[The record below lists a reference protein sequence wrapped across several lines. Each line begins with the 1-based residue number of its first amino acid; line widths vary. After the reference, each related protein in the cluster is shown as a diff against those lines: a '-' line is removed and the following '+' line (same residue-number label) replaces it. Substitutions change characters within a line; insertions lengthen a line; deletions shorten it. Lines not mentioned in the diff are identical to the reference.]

1 MTGSILFD
9 AIVFLAGAI
18 ICVYI
23 AKRLGLSS
31 VIGYL
36 LAGVLIGPYVL
47 GFIGQEGEDILHFA
61 EFGVVVMLF
70 LIGLEIEPKNFW
82 NMRKTIIGMGGLQV
96 GATMLLTYFLFI
108 FLGYDWKVSLVIAMA
123 VALSSTA
130 IALQTIKEKGMMDTT
145 YGASSFSILLFQDII
160 VIFMLGVLP
169 LLSTATTVA
178 TGDGHGASGN
188 LLDSLPIGFQTL
200 AIILSVVLIIVAG
213 KFLIVPML
221 RKVAKTGVREL
232 LIASALLIVF
242 SISFLMEYV
251 GLSPALGAFLGGVV
265 LSNSEFKHELESTLE
280 PFKNLLLGLFFMAV
294 GASINFIVIAKNPL
308 TIGGILIAIVVLKA
322 IVLFI
327 TGWIFKLKLD
337 QKLLLTFSLSQIG
350 EFAFVLLS
358 FAFSLQLLEQDQMDM
373 MLVITALT
381 MSLTPIT
388 GMINERFILPRIGT
402 KESIKRPMD
411 HIAKSQNVILV
422 GFGHFGSTIGRFL
435 RSHGVE
441 ATILDQDSNRV
452 DFLRKMGFEVY
463 YGDATRIDLLESAG
477 IAQAK
482 ILICA
487 IDNPIVNQQI
497 AKLVREKY
505 PHVEL
510 MIRARNRDDA
520 YDLLNL
526 GMENIYR
533 ESLDTSLSMAS
544 DVLNKLGFRK
554 YTLNRQVQNFIKYDE
569 AILRRLAKEPKRGT
583 DSYIFVA
590 RQELEKQE
598 RYLNEDF
605 NRGIVAYD
613 NHWDSEHIR
622 KTLEEQQDHSDD
634 VSDTNSPS

>member
-1 MTGSILFD
+1 MTGGLLFQ

-18 ICVYI
+18 ICVSI
-23 AKRLGLSS
+23 AKRFGLSS

-47 GFIGQEGEDILHFA
+47 GFIGAEGQDILHFA
-61 EFGVVVMLF
+61 EFGVVMMLF

-82 NMRKTIIGMGGLQV
+82 NMRKSILGLGCIQV
-96 GATMLLTYFLFI
+96 GLTMGLTYI
-108 FLGYDWKVSLVIAMA
+108 FFTAMGFEWKVSLVIAMA

-130 IALQTIKEKGMMDTT
+130 IAMQTIKEKGLMDTT
-145 YGASSFSILLFQDII
+145 FGSSAFSILLFQDII
-160 VIFMLGVLP
+160 VIFMLGALP
-169 LLSTATTVA
+169 LLSNTSTETTTDDHGA
-178 TGDGHGASGN
+178 TGS
-188 LLDSLPIGFQTL
+188 LIQSLPLGLQTL
-200 AIILSVVLIIVAG
+200 AIILSVVFIILAG
-213 KFLIVPML
+213 RYLIVPML
-221 RKVAKTGVREL
+221 RKVAKTSVREL
-232 LIASALLIVF
+232 LIAAAFLIVF
-242 SISFLMEYV
+242 GISFLMEFV

-294 GASINFIVIAKNPL
+294 GASINFVVIAKSPL
-308 TIGGILIAIVVLKA
+308 TIGGILIAIILLKA
-322 IVLFI
+322 LVLFI
-327 TGWIFKLKLD
+327 TAQVFKLKLD
-337 QKLLLTFSLSQIG
+337 QKLLLTFSLAQVG

-358 FAFSLQLLEQDQMDM
+358 FAFQLNILNQETIDI
-373 MLVITALT
+373 MLVITALS
-381 MSLTPIT
+381 MSLTPII
-388 GMINERFILPRIGT
+388 GMVNERLILPKVGT

-411 HIAKSQNVILV
+411 HIAKSQKIILV
-422 GFGHFGSTIGRFL
+422 GFGHFGSTVGRFL

-477 IAQAK
+477 ISQAK

-487 IDNPIVNQQI
+487 IDNPHITKEVT
-497 AKLVREKY
+497 KLVKEKY

-510 MIRARNRDDA
+510 MVRAKNRYDA

-526 GMENIYR
+526 GIENIYR
-533 ESLDTSLSMAS
+533 ESLDTSLSLAK
-544 DVLNKLGFRK
+544 DVLSKMGFRK

-569 AILRRLAKEPKRGT
+569 DSIRRLAKEPRRG
-583 DSYIFVA
+583 DEYIFKA
-590 RQELEKQE
+590 RKELEEQE
-598 RYLNEDF
+598 RLLDGDF
-605 NRGIVAYD
+605 KRGIVDLD

-622 KTLEEQQDHSDD
+622 KALNAK
-634 VSDTNSPS
+634 VKK